1 MPAQPLFEIKAFRGK
16 NNVADPTRILPSEGA
31 SYLSEALNVDID
43 NEFMLHR
50 RKGYGEPVYPARSVH
65 SLYSHAGTCLF
76 VQGSDLKRLRPD
88 YSSQILRE
96 GVGDA
101 RMSYA
106 GFQDRIYYTNSSVI
120 GYVKDGLSHTF
131 PEPNQTFKSRMKPGQ
146 LIEWFN
152 GRLYVGRGGI
162 LWFSDPVSPGQTDER
177 RNFKNLGGYISMLRA
192 VRDGMFISNGRAT
205 YFLSGLDP
213 QEFSMVKVDDET
225 AIPGTDAILDG
236 GLVGDG
242 EVAGRVILW
251 LSPGGICLGAAEGT
265 FRKISKDFYRTLISF
280 TGASIVRKNERGFYQ
295 YLVSQKS
302 FGGTLDAYLPHLD
315 ISAAGLGS

>member
-1 MPAQPLFEIKAFRGK
+1 MSVQPLFQIKAFRGK

-50 RKGYGEPVYPARSVH
+50 RKGYEDPVYPAGSVH

-76 VQGSDLKRLRPD
+76 VQGGDFKKLRPD
-88 YSSQILRE
+88 YSSETIRE
-96 GVGDA
+96 GVGTA

-106 GFQDRIYYTNSSVI
+106 GVQDRIYHTNSSVI
-120 GYVKDGLSHTF
+120 GYVKDGFSYEF
-131 PEPNQTFKSRMKPGQ
+131 PAPNQAFKSRMKSGQ

-152 GRLYVGRGGI
+152 GRLYVARGGI
-162 LWFSDPVSPGQTDER
+162 LWFSDPMSPGQTDER
-177 RNFKNLGGYISMLRA
+177 RNFKNLGGYISMVRA
-192 VRDGMFISNGRAT
+192 VRDGMFVSNGRAT

-213 QEFSMVKVDDET
+213 QELSMVKVDDDP
-225 AIPGTDAILDG
+225 AIFGTDAIIDG
-236 GLVGDG
+236 GLAGDG
-242 EVAGRVILW
+242 SVAGRVILW
-251 LSPGGICLGAAEGT
+251 LSPGGICLGAAEGV
-265 FRKISKDFYRTLISF
+265 FRKISKDYYRPLISF

-302 FGGTLDAYLPHLD
+302 MGGTLDGYLPKLD
-315 ISAAGLGS
+315 ISAAGWGS